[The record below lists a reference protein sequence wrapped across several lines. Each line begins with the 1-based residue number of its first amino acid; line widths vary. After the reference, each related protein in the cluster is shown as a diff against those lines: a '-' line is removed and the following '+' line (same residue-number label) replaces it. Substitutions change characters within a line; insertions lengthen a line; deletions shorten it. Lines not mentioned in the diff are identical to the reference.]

1 MEVVT
6 IEWLSDWAGGIIF
19 AVIIGTRIEM
29 LLPEGNSKK
38 YIKVVIGIYVLF
50 TIVSPIITKF
60 TGESVEVSDIL
71 ELDKYIEEAEEA
83 SKSQNTIQ
91 DSNQNSIMSMY
102 ESGLKSDIQAKV
114 QGKGYIV
121 NSINISITNDES
133 YTIENITL
141 DLEKDYNFT
150 NNADD
155 TENGDEQNNNENI
168 IEPIES
174 IEKVDISFNNKISES
189 EKNVEDNDSKK
200 NKLSYSEKKDLKEYL
215 SSVYEVNEKNITI
228 N

>member
-19 AVIIGTRIEM
+19 AVIIGTIIEM

-174 IEKVDISFNNKISES
+174 IEKVDINFNNKISEN